1 MLHEDLENPVPDIAL
16 NVVIGENDVFTK
28 VLKEQF
34 RSLFLADSCL
44 LLPATQKS
52 LGMHLA
58 RLDKVKVLFLPCKP
72 FLAKEVIKNLGGKEK
87 LTRLNLSGCHLSEES
102 IRDLCQ
108 QLHLLKQLIE
118 PNISQNKIGA
128 KGTEYIAESIKAWGK
143 EPQLQE
149 LDLTECDIDYLSSNS
164 LLTAIVSCTRLQYL
178 SLSLNC
184 IGFGRDVIGQWKLSP
199 FLEELYLEGS
209 HISRTC
215 CIQLLKSLVSCK
227 NLTWLDISKNPIG
240 GSLQHVDQSS
250 LFPQLQ
256 NLHVDEVKLEKED
269 VLCLASVMKNQGIP
283 LLHALHMKNC
293 DIDVSAGFQLMNA
306 LVSCKQLYRLD
317 LSGNRITGLFQSLD
331 SHLYFPRLFE
341 FYVGNTSFTEG
352 DIQWLASAVKNRG
365 LPRLTVLQIGFRNL
379 REIADRMET
388 NIGADYH
395 MKFCKLQEKLCH
407 ILAAEPD
414 EMFEAWK
421 VLVDKGKVELS
432 AGDFFIQWRNMEH
445 IVKQERYRRQ
455 EK

>member
-1 MLHEDLENPVPDIAL
+1 M
-16 NVVIGENDVFTK
+16 FTK

-44 LLPATQKS
+44 LSPATQKS
-52 LGMHLA
+52 LGMQLA

-72 FLAKEVIKNLGGKEK
+72 FLAKEVLRNLGGKEK

-118 PNISQNKIGA
+118 LNISQNKIGA

-143 EPQLQE
+143 DPQLAE
-149 LDLTECDIDYLSSNS
+149 LDLSECDIDYPSSNS

-184 IGFGRDVIGQWKLSP
+184 IGSERDVIRQWKMSP
-199 FLEELYLEGS
+199 FLEELYLDGCG
-209 HISRTC
+209 ISMTC
-215 CIQLLKSLVSCK
+215 CIQLLESLVSCK
-227 NLTWLDISKNPIG
+227 NLTSLDISKNPIG
-240 GSLQHVDQSS
+240 GSLQHIDQSS
-250 LFPQLQ
+250 LFSQLQ

-306 LVSCKQLYRLD
+306 LVSCKQLYRVD
-317 LSGNRITGLFQSLD
+317 LSGNPITGPFQSLD
-331 SHLYFPRLFE
+331 THLYFPRLFE
-341 FYVGNTSFTEG
+341 FNVGNTSLTEE
-352 DIQWLASAVKNRG
+352 DIQWLASAVKNRA
-365 LPRLTVLQIGFRNL
+365 LPRLTVLRIGFRNL
-379 REIADRMET
+379 REIADTMET
-388 NIGADYH
+388 NIEADYY
-395 MKFCKLQEKLCH
+395 MKFSKLQEKFCH

-414 EMFEAWK
+414 ETFKAWR
-421 VLVDKGKVELS
+421 VLVDKAKVELS
-432 AGDFFIQWRNMEH
+432 VGDFFIQWRNMEH
-445 IVKQERYRRQ
+445 IVIQEQHRRQ